1 MFICRYCKKVTP
13 SYTKTRK
20 IYTTCEDCDK
30 LFKTM
35 TYINKNGKRTYVG
48 NLSTGTPVYKVE
60 LNIEEEI
67 KNLEDEISALKCAL
81 WKKNQKLLDLKVK
94 LALQKQNKKHK
105 EDIKRIRRETRFLLR
120 DGEEDDEWDKILDQT
135 AEEHLASA
143 LGSTNN

>member
-1 MFICRYCKKVTP
+1 MFICSNCKKNWP
-13 SYTKTRK
+13 SYAHEI
-20 IYTTCEDCDK
+20 IYTLCEDCEK
-30 LFKTM
+30 QSKTKAM

-67 KNLEDEISALKCAL
+67 RNLEDEISALKCAL

-120 DGEEDDEWDKILDQT
+120 DGEEDDEWDKILAKT
-135 AEEHLASA
+135 AEEHLAAS
-143 LGSTNN
+143 SNDN

>member
-1 MFICRYCKKVTP
+1 MFICRYCKKHWP
-13 SYTKTRK
+13 SYAKFTINT
-20 IYTTCEDCDK
+20 ICQDCAK
-30 LFKTM
+30 AKNM

-48 NLSTGTPVYKVE
+48 DLSTGTPVYKVE

-81 WKKNQKLLDLKVK
+81 WKKNQRLLDLKVK

-120 DGEEDDEWDKILDQT
+120 DGEEDDEWDKILAKT
-135 AEEHLASA
+135 AEEHLAS
-143 LGSTNN
+143 STSNDN